1 MKTILFQGDSIT
13 DCGRVREENPKPLMK
28 CYYKLAKRTPLGNGY
43 PALITAELGKT
54 KPGEYNYI
62 NKGVSGDR
70 IPDVYAR
77 IVRDIIE
84 VKPDYMSL
92 LIGVNDV
99 WHGMDWGNGTGIKR
113 FEKVYDMLLEELKEE
128 LPETKLMILEPFVL
142 EGPATADRADQPGRY
157 KKFRSGVEEHAA
169 IAKKLAEKYGVKFIS
184 LQNLLDE
191 EAKIVPATELLSDGV
206 HPTAKGHELIKR
218 EWLKAFN
225 EL

>member
-1 MKTILFQGDSIT
+1 MLKVVFQGDSIT
-13 DCGRVREENPKPLMK
+13 DCGRVREENPKFSMK
-28 CYYKLAKRTPLGNGY
+28 LYYKLAKRTPLGNGY
-43 PALITAELGKT
+43 PALVTEELSKA
-54 KPGEYNYI
+54 KPGEYKFI

-84 VKPDYMSL
+84 IKPDYMSL

-142 EGPATADRADQPGRY
+142 EGSATADRADQPGRY
-157 KKFRSGVEEHAA
+157 KKFRSGVEEVAA
-169 IAKKLAEKYGVKFIS
+169 IAKNLADKYGVKFIS

-191 EAKIVPATELLSDGV
+191 EAKRISATELLSDGV

>member
-13 DCGRVREENPKPLMK
+13 DCGRVREDNPKTIMK
-28 CYYKLAKRTPLGNGY
+28 FYYKAAKRTPLGNGY
-43 PALITAELGKT
+43 PALVTEELSRVN
-54 KPGEYNYI
+54 PGEYSFI

-84 VKPDYMSL
+84 IKPDYMSL

-99 WHGMDWGNGTGIKR
+99 WHGIDWGNSTGIKR
-113 FEKVYDMLLEELKEE
+113 FEKVYNILLEELKEE
-128 LPETKLMILEPFVL
+128 LPETKFMILEPFVL
-142 EGPATADRADQPGRY
+142 EGPATVDRKDQPGRY

-169 IAKKLAEKYGVKFIS
+169 IAKMLADRHSIKFIP
-184 LQNLLDE
+184 LQSILDE
-191 EAKIVPATELLSDGV
+191 AAKKVPATDLLSDGV

-218 EWLKAFN
+218 EWIKAFK